1 MSISLE
7 IIRKPLIRNATHK
20 IRSGWNCS
28 SYNELYHSWVV
39 VVVGGGGGIGVVCE
53 GYYKP
58 STVGC
63 KIKKSLNAGYL
74 QL

>member
-39 VVVGGGGGIGVVCE
+39 VVVVGGGGLELSVKDTISHQQWG
-53 GYYKP
+53 
-58 STVGC
+58 
-63 KIKKSLNAGYL
+63 AR
-74 QL
+74 

>member
-28 SYNELYHSWVV
+28 SYNELYHSW
-39 VVVGGGGGIGVVCE
+39 GGWSG
-53 GYYKP
+53 
-58 STVGC
+58 
-63 KIKKSLNAGYL
+63 L
-74 QL
+74 